1 MNERID
7 KVENF
12 IREIFGTAP
21 KNTMK
26 HKNGLDEIDRAA
38 AQEGN
43 AAFRI
48 NFFRPRNKFNTVIL

>member
-26 HKNGLDEIDRAA
+26 HQNGLDEIDLA
-38 AQEGN
+38 AQREGYMER
-43 AAFRI
+43 RI
-48 NFFRPRNKFNTVIL
+48 NIFRPRNKFNTVIL